1 MAYTKVKPLMVA
13 SFPSSRLTGAFG
25 AISGANLTGLGDGID
40 TKSASSDPA
49 INTNPAAVGH
59 TWLNKT
65 SGEMFICID
74 ATAGANTWI
83 NMGSD
88 NADVGKV
95 FGGRGLGTVA
105 GYTAGGYATTTF
117 HKDTVDKFSIP
128 NPSGTATDHANLTN
142 GQTAPSG
149 SCSKT
154 DGYIIGG
161 QTKGYGSNPPD
172 NANWTKIQKYNFAAA
187 NTVSQ
192 PGDISIGTYGAAGH
206 SSSTNGYVSGG
217 VSSVAATTRIERFL
231 FSSETSVTDGG
242 NLVYARRL
250 SNCGHSSETYGY
262 ASTGESPTADYIEA
276 FSFATD
282 SSSTSHGDLTVA
294 RYSSAGISSDT
305 HGYVAGGNGP
315 LTNRIDRFSFAS
327 AGNATDVG
335 DLSEAKAS
343 SAGVSGSTKGYV
355 SGAYQA
361 TSGGA
366 GQGRIDEF
374 AHASSVNAT
383 NVATLFDP
391 RGYATGTQY

>member
-1 MAYTKVKPLMVA
+1 MALTKAKI
-13 SFPSSRLTGAFG
+13 SFLEGLDGSVLTGAMPALDG
-25 AISGANLTGLGDGID
+25 SSLTGISGM
-40 TKSASSDPA
+40 TKVTSDPA
-49 INTNPAAVGH
+49 LNTNPSSGVGT
-59 TWLNKT
+59 TWLNKS
-65 SGEMFICID
+65 SGDLFVCKD
-74 ATAGANTWI
+74 ATAGANVWI
-83 NMGSD
+83 NIGGGSG
-88 NADVGKV
+88 DVGKV

-105 GYTAGGYATTTF
+105 GYTAGGYTTTTF

-142 GQTAPSG
+142 GQSAPTGCCSSTNGYIVGGLVKGYAPSVPN
-149 SCSKT
+149 T
-154 DGYIIGG
+154 DY
-161 QTKGYGSNPPD
+161 
-172 NANWTKIQKYNFAAA
+172 WTKIQKYNFAAA

-192 PGDISIGTYGAAGH
+192 PGDISTGTYGAAGC
-206 SSSTNGYVSGG
+206 SSSTNGYVAGG
-217 VSSVAATTRIERFL
+217 VAAPAATTRIERFL
-231 FSSETSVTDGG
+231 FNSETSVTGGG
-242 NLVYARRL
+242 NLVVARRI
-250 SNCGHSSETYGY
+250 SNCGHSSETNGY
-262 ASTGESPTADYIEA
+262 ASTGESPTADHIDK
-276 FSFATD
+276 FSFASD
-282 SSSTSHGDLTVA
+282 SSATDQGNLTVA

-315 LTNRIDRFSFAS
+315 LTNRIDRFAFAS

>member
-1 MAYTKVKPLMVA
+1 MALTKAKV
-13 SFPSSRLTGAFG
+13 SFLEGLDGAVLTGAMPAVDG
-25 AISGANLTGLGDGID
+25 SSLTGISGM
-40 TKSASSDPA
+40 TKVTSDPA
-49 INTNPAAVGH
+49 LNTNPSGGVGT
-59 TWLNKT
+59 TWVNKT
-65 SGEMFICID
+65 SGEMFVCKD
-74 ATAGANTWI
+74 ATADANVWV
-83 NMGSD
+83 NVGSD

-105 GYTAGGYATTTF
+105 GYTAGGYTAGGTQF

-172 NANWTKIQKYNFAAA
+172 SGYWTRIQKFNFAAA

-192 PGDISIGTYGAAGH
+192 PGDISSGTYGAAGC
-206 SSSTNGYVSGG
+206 SSSTNGYVAGG
-217 VSSVAATTRIERFL
+217 VSAYGATTRIERFL
-231 FSSETSVTDGG
+231 FNSETSVTDGG
-242 NLVYARRL
+242 NLVVARRL
-250 SNCGHSSETYGY
+250 SNCGHSSETHGY
-262 ASTGESPTADYIEA
+262 ASTGESPTADHIDK
-276 FSFATD
+276 FSFASD
-282 SSSTSHGDLTVA
+282 SSATDQGNLTVA

-305 HGYVAGGNGP
+305 HGYVAGGQGP
-315 LTNRIDRFSFAS
+315 LTNRIDRFAFAS

-391 RGYATGTQY
+391 RGYSIGTQY